1 MWIIT
6 KSVCSE
12 ELEPRQGL
20 VPALPCVKIGYDM
33 QVGRARKA
41 EYASLEP
48 RTWNRDST
56 EGFMAPEA
64 TLNMR
69 GDGDRQYFYFIP
81 ESKKAMVDIE
91 QVLEL
96 HRLKDKMASGVLGK
110 VFNSALD
117 GARNKARKIVSGNRR
132 RYVDAYYDLDLTYIT
147 QRIIAMAFPGVDT
160 VGEFSNSVRND
171 MGIVI
176 KFLQERHAGRYKI
189 YNLCAEKTYSE
200 QNMGGHVEWI
210 PVLDH
215 QPPTLRQLKVRVSVC

>member
-1 MWIIT
+1 MPT
-6 KSVCSE
+6 LRC
-12 ELEPRQGL
+12 L
-20 VPALPCVKIGYDM
+20 KIGYDTH
-33 QVGRARKA
+33 VGRAREA
-41 EYASLEP
+41 ECTSQEP
-48 RTWNRDST
+48 GPDDTG
-56 EGFMAPEA
+56 GFMAPEA
-64 TLNMR
+64 ELKSR
-69 GDGDRQYFYFIP
+69 GDGDRQYCYLVP
-81 ESKKAMVDIE
+81 ESQEAMEIIE

-96 HRLKDKMASGVLGK
+96 HRLKDKMVSGVLGK

-147 QRIIAMAFPGVDT
+147 KRIIAMAFPGVDT

-171 MGIVI
+171 MSIVI
-176 KFLQERHAGRYKI
+176 KFLQERHAGRYKV

-215 QPPTLRQLKVRVSVC
+215 QPPTLRQLKVRLHDLLRCVMIVRGAKCCASPRQ